1 MNMGDFDLTS
11 TLGDDDWSSI
21 LTRAYPVQTPRD
33 RMNMAVAAR
42 IRRAFEVCR

>member
-1 MNMGDFDLTS
+1 MGNF
-11 TLGDDDWSSI
+11 LGVYDWDDELDEVLVRI
-21 LTRAYPVQTPRD
+21 YPVQTLRD